1 MEELINIIKILIL
14 CIDSYK
20 FKYEDESEFVETFLK
35 YSKIDKDNIENYY
48 SVRNTSFLKNLLII
62 NKVNSYDE
70 IDELLNPVQGE
81 IDDLIANDKF
91 CNNFIELLDKI
102 EKNNYNKIGNYYESY
117 QFNDNNMIKLICE
130 VKNNQIFKVFI
141 SFLRIKYKCFII
153 KMLPY
158 EEQNKKYKSLL
169 NLLIKEDEYKEINK
183 YSYEASRNYLSE
195 LKKKKNNEIK
205 RNKKLINTYVMIL
218 KDLNTDGIIEYKP
231 YFENINEDLRG
242 IFYKELLQHNEKY
255 YKQISD
261 NIDEFKNNIEKV
273 LKKFNINLSI
283 EDKNKIKDKKN
294 IYNLLN
300 IITKDPF
307 NIFENNNYFIDILL
321 FSNEII
327 LNDIKNLIKLDIIDR
342 DFVLNNLSILLT
354 NENQSNTNKPCLYET
369 FKNNY
374 RILQSKC
381 NLKFI
386 KKTNPDLFT
395 IDTNILKDTL
405 NEFIKYNINLDN
417 YDYGYFKDK
426 NIFNTIDLFIELN
439 MYSYIKDNL
448 QFVYKQSEFIIK
460 RIYIS
465 KLIHYPIWNVNNKL
479 NDSILYGYRFPIKNN
494 ELDNY
499 ISNHTNLFL
508 NQEIIK
514 HFEKK
519 CNNNYYQSLINKLD
533 SKFLN
538 EDNYKINDII
548 ISRNKVIRNIC
559 SLDINLNYSNEEI
572 VINSII
578 YNSILDKDQI
588 EIIFS
593 EIKKIFKEKTYK
605 KEKKGIK

>member
-91 CNNFIELLDKI
+91 CNSFIELLDKI

-158 EEQNKKYKSLL
+158 EEQNKKYKSIL

>member
-1 MEELINIIKILIL
+1 MEQLINIIKILIL

-588 EIIFS
+588 EIISS

>member
-588 EIIFS
+588 EIISS